1 MKISQKAIEE
11 VKRVCEDQARK
22 EEIVDKA
29 SKLTR
34 HRTDEELWVMFECL
48 GYQTHFK
55 QILKDRVEREMDKRG
70 LWNIYRDQR

>member
-1 MKISQKAIEE
+1 MKISRETIEE

-22 EEIVDKA
+22 EKEVDKA
-29 SKLTR
+29 SELTR
-34 HRTDEELWVMFECL
+34 YRTNDELWLMFECL

-55 QILKDRVEREMDKRG
+55 QILKARVEKEMDARG